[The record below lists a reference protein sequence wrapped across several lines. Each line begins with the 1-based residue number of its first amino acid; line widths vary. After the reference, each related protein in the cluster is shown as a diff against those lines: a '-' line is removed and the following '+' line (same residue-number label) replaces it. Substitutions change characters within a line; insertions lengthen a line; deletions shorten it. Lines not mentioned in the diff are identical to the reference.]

1 LTSRPQIVLCTCP
14 DHAVATSIA
23 EQVVERGLAACV
35 NLVKGVESIYR
46 WQGKVEHDHE
56 YLLIIK
62 TTAECFG
69 DLEKCICKSHPYE
82 LPELIVFSIQG
93 GSKAYLDWIGNN
105 VGRDWRNDKGSD
117 PVINDSSLKEE

>member
-1 LTSRPQIVLCTCP
+1 M
-14 DHAVATSIA
+14 
-23 EQVVERGLAACV
+23 ERGLAACV

-82 LPELIVFSIQG
+82 LPELIAFSIQG

-117 PVINDSSLKEE
+117 PVIDDSSLKEV